1 MAGAGAAQ
9 GEWTPERSAAGR
21 RSPWLIAVIISL
33 ATFMEVLDTSIA
45 NVSLYH
51 IAGGLSSS
59 YDEATWVLT
68 SYLIANAVV
77 MPVSGWLSNVIGR
90 KRFYM
95 FSVALFTAS
104 SLLCGLSTSLT
115 MLVLSRIAQGIGGA
129 GLAPSEQSMLSDTF
143 PPSLRSRAFALYGFT
158 VVLGPVVGPMLGG
171 WITDAT
177 SSWRWI
183 FFINIP
189 VGILSLFLVN
199 IFVEE
204 APKLVEDR
212 RRLLSSG
219 FRIDYLGLALT
230 ALALGSLEFVLDR
243 GQRSGWFASSAI
255 RLFAAA
261 SALGFVALVVRE
273 LTVRT
278 PVIDLRLLK
287 NRSYAASLLAMLAS
301 GAVAFSSTQL
311 LPQFLQQVL
320 GYTAFDAGLALA
332 LGGLGTFLM
341 LPLTGGLAIVVRPKY
356 LMMLGVLVEAAAFW
370 NFTRF
375 TADID
380 FSQAALAQL
389 WLGIGLPLLF
399 IPINLAAYA
408 DTPPEKS
415 NEVAAQLNL
424 MRNLGASMGI
434 SFAQTLIQRRGQ
446 WHQLRLVETLT
457 LLDRHFRAWLADAS
471 RGVHAPGGPTG
482 LGMNKAA
489 LGVIMRSVEQQ
500 ATVLAFLDTFKA
512 LMIVTLCLA
521 PLVFLLK
528 RTEPG
533 ALPGL

>member
-1 MAGAGAAQ
+1 MAEAGAAQ

-77 MPVSGWLSNVIGR
+77 MPVSGWLSNVVGR

-104 SLLCGLSTSLT
+104 SLLCGLSTSLS
-115 MLVLSRIAQGIGGA
+115 MLVLSRIAQGIGGG

-143 PPSLRSRAFALYGFT
+143 PPRLRSRAFALYGFT
-158 VVLGPVVGPMLGG
+158 VVLGPVLGPMLGG
-171 WITDAT
+171 WITDTTAT
-177 SSWRWI
+177 WRWI
-183 FFINIP
+183 FFINVP

-204 APKLVEDR
+204 PPKLVEDR
-212 RRLLSSG
+212 RRRLSSG
-219 FRIDYLGLALT
+219 FRIDYLGFALT
-230 ALALGSLEFVLDR
+230 ALALGSLVFVLDR
-243 GQRSGWFASSAI
+243 GQRDGWFASSTI

-261 SALGFVALVVRE
+261 SALGFVGLVVRE

-278 PVIDLRLLK
+278 PVIDLRMLR
-287 NRSYAASLLAMLAS
+287 NRSYVASLLAMLAS

-311 LPQFLQQVL
+311 LPQFLQQVQ

-332 LGGLGTFLM
+332 LGAVGTFLM
-341 LPLTGGLAIVVRPKY
+341 LPVTGGLAIVVQPKY
-356 LMMLGVLVEAAAFW
+356 LMMLGVLIVAAAFW

-375 TADID
+375 TSGID

-389 WLGIGLPLLF
+389 WQGIGLPLLF

-408 DTPPEKS
+408 DAAPDKS
-415 NEVAAQLNL
+415 SEVAAQLNL
-424 MRNLGASMGI
+424 MRNLGGSIGI
-434 SFAQTLIQRRGQ
+434 SFAQTLIERRSQ
-446 WHQLRLVETLT
+446 WYQLRLAETLT
-457 LLDRHFRAWLADAS
+457 PLDQPFRTWLADATRS
-471 RGVHAPGGPTG
+471 MHAQGGPTG
-482 LGMNKAA
+482 LGTSKTA
-489 LGVIMRSVEQQ
+489 LSVMMGAMEQQ
-500 ATVLAFLDTFKA
+500 AAVLAFLDTFNA
-512 LMIVTLCLA
+512 LMIVTLCLT
-521 PLVFLLK
+521 PLLFLLK
-528 RTEPG
+528 RTKPG